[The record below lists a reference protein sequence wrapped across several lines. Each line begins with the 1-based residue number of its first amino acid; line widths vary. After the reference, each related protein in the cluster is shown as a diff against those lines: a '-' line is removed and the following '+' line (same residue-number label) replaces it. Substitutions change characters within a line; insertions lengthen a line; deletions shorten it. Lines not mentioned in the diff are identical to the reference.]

1 MSLAAEPAGSPT
13 QPRPPLLRLTDVRKE
28 YPGDPPVRSLNGVS
42 LQVSSG
48 ELVAVVGPS
57 GSGKTTLLHLMAAL
71 DRPTAG
77 SVRIAGQDVGGLSDG
92 QLSGLRSRHIGVI
105 FQQFFLLET
114 RTALDNVA
122 TGLLYRGVPGPER
135 RRLAA
140 VALRQVGLEQRARH
154 RPGQLSG
161 GERQRVAVARA
172 LVGEPALILADE
184 PTGNLDS
191 RAGAG
196 LLTLLQQLNRQG
208 ATLVVVTHDQQ
219 VAAAM
224 HRQVE
229 LRDGEIVSDAR
240 KQQLP

>member
-1 MSLAAEPAGSPT
+1 MSLAAEQVSSPT
-13 QPRPPLLRLTDVRKE
+13 QSSHPLLRLTEVRKE
-28 YPGDPPVRSLNGVS
+28 YPGEPPVQSLNGVS
-42 LQVSSG
+42 LEVNSA

-57 GSGKTTLLHLMAAL
+57 GSGKTTLLHLIAAL

-77 SVRIAGQDVGGLSDG
+77 SVCIEGQDVSELSDR
-92 QLSGLRSRHIGVI
+92 QLSGLRSRHVGVV

-122 TGLLYRGVPGPER
+122 TGLLYRAVPGPER

-140 VALRQVGLEQRARH
+140 AALREVGLEHRADY

-172 LVGEPALILADE
+172 LVGRPALTLADE

-191 RAGAG
+191 HTGSE
-196 LLTLLQQLNRQG
+196 LLALLQQLNRSG
-208 ATLVVVTHDQQ
+208 AALIVVTHDQQ

-224 HRQVE
+224 HRQIE
-229 LRDGEIVSDAR
+229 LRDGEIVSDTR
-240 KQQLP
+240 KRLP

>member
-1 MSLAAEPAGSPT
+1 MSLAIEPAGSLT
-13 QPRPPLLRLTDVRKE
+13 RPPQPLLRLTDVRKE

-42 LQVSSG
+42 LQVTSA
-48 ELVAVVGPS
+48 ELVAIVGPS
-57 GSGKTTLLHLMAAL
+57 GSGKTTLLHLIAAL

-77 SVRIAGQDVGGLSDG
+77 SVCIAGQDVRGLSDR

-122 TGLLYRGVPGPER
+122 TGLLYRGMPGPER

-140 VALRQVGLEQRARH
+140 AALRQVGLAHRADH

-172 LVGEPALILADE
+172 LVGEPAVILADE

-191 RAGAG
+191 HTGSQ
-196 LLTLLQQLNRQG
+196 LLTLLQQLNRSG
-208 ATLVVVTHDQQ
+208 ATLIVVTHDQQ

-224 HRQVE
+224 HRQIE
-229 LRDGEIVSDAR
+229 LRDGEIVSDTR
-240 KQQLP
+240 KRLP

>member
-1 MSLAAEPAGSPT
+1 MSLVTRPAGSSARSL
-13 QPRPPLLRLTDVRKE
+13 QPLLRLTDVRKQ
-28 YPGDPPVRSLNGVS
+28 YAGDPPVQSLNGVS

-48 ELVAVVGPS
+48 DMVAVVGPS
-57 GSGKTTLLHLMAAL
+57 GSGKTTLMHLIAAL
-71 DRPTAG
+71 DRPTGG
-77 SVRIAGQDVGGLSDG
+77 SVCFAGQDVGGLSDR
-92 QLSGLRSRHIGVI
+92 QLSGLRSRHIGMI

-140 VALRQVGLEQRARH
+140 AALREVGLANRAGH

-196 LLTLLQQLNRQG
+196 LLDLLQQLNRRG
-208 ATLVVVTHDQQ
+208 ATLIVVTHDQQ
-219 VAAAM
+219 VAEAM

-229 LRDGEIVSDAR
+229 LRDGEIVSDNR
-240 KQQLP
+240 KRLP

>member
-1 MSLAAEPAGSPT
+1 MRRPAETVRSPAQSP
-13 QPRPPLLRLTDVRKE
+13 QPLLRLTDVRKE
-28 YPGDPPVRSLNGVS
+28 YPGDPPVQSLNGVS
-42 LQVSSG
+42 LQVTSA
-48 ELVAVVGPS
+48 ELMAVVGPS
-57 GSGKTTLLHLMAAL
+57 GSGKTTLLHLIAAL

-77 SVRIAGQDVGGLSDG
+77 LVRIAGHDIGGLPDSH
-92 QLSGLRSRHIGVI
+92 LSGLRSRLIGVI

-122 TGLLYRGVPGPER
+122 TGLLYRGMPGPER
-135 RRLAA
+135 RRRAA
-140 VALRQVGLEQRARH
+140 AALEQVGLAHRAGH

-191 RAGAG
+191 HTGSE
-196 LLTLLQQLNRQG
+196 LLALLQQLNRSG
-208 ATLVVVTHDQQ
+208 ATLIVVTHDQH

-224 HRQVE
+224 HRQIE
-229 LRDGEIVSDAR
+229 LRDGKIVSDTR
-240 KQQLP
+240 KRRP